1 MIMKKEWIERKT
13 PGFVSLGVNIG
24 MGAVRMDAFSLV
36 ESAKSVAFLLCG
48 IAC

>member
-1 MIMKKEWIERKT
+1 MDREEGSRV
-13 PGFVSLGVNIG
+13 FSLGVNIG
-24 MGAVRMDAFSLV
+24 IGAVRMDAFSLV

>member
-1 MIMKKEWIERKT
+1 MKKELIERKA
-13 PGFVSLGVNIG
+13 PGFLSLGVRIG

-36 ESAKSVAFLLCG
+36 ESAKSVAFILCG